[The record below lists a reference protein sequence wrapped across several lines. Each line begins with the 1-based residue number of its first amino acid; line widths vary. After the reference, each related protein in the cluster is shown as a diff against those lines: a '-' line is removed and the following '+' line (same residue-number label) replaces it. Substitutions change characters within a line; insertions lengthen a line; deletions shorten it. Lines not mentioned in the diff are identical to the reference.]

1 MNKEQFLADLEK
13 RLGALPSRE
22 RQDILYDYKEHFQAG
37 LEEGKTEQEVIEAL
51 GSPES
56 IAREQLSL
64 YGVEMNKETF
74 KQPQKSGVQ
83 RALLAT
89 GLIFLNLIF
98 VLGPFVAVAAVFLSL
113 WIVSLA
119 FIVSPLLAIVGEMIS
134 MGAFQWFE
142 FFVSLTLS
150 GIGMFLFIG
159 MKKITP
165 ACGALVARYVRA
177 NVAIVKG
184 GNKHV

>member
-13 RLGALPSRE
+13 RLGALPSKE

-51 GSPES
+51 GSPDS
-56 IAREQLSL
+56 IAREQLAL
-64 YGVEMNKETF
+64 YGVDLSKEYNE
-74 KQPQKSGVQ
+74 KPKKGGLQKGLV
-83 RALLAT
+83 AV

-98 VLGPFVAVAAVFLSL
+98 VLAPFVAVAGIFLSL
-113 WIVSLA
+113 WILSLT
-119 FIVSPLLAIVGEMIS
+119 FIISPLLSLIGGMIVTNP
-134 MGAFQWFE
+134 FKWFE

-150 GIGMFLFIG
+150 GIGIFLFIG
-159 MKKITP
+159 MKKVTP
-165 ACGALVARYVRA
+165 ACGRLVTRYIKA

-184 GNKHV
+184 AK